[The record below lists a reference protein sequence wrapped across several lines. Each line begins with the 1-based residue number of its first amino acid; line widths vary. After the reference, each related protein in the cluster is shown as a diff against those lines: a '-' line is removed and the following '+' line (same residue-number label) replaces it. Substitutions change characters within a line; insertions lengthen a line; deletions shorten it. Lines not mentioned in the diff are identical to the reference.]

1 LYRAKEERRNKE
13 SQGMIA
19 LDFLHFYQPIRK
31 YQLLH
36 KITFVLHCQAQ
47 RHLQAETLLF
57 QRRKMM
63 KGQVAK
69 RSPGGNGWQEKI
81 SMWAT
86 CQILKAEILF
96 GYDN

>member
-1 LYRAKEERRNKE
+1 
-13 SQGMIA
+13 
-19 LDFLHFYQPIRK
+19 
-31 YQLLH
+31 
-36 KITFVLHCQAQ
+36 
-47 RHLQAETLLF
+47 
-57 QRRKMM
+57 MM